1 MPSFG
6 APNCTN
12 SIVFIVYKQ
21 IARKKA
27 WLANIKRQVLPKQLY
42 ICSDCFKT
50 DCFEQDLRV
59 RK

>member
-6 APNCTN
+6 TN
-12 SIVFIVYKQ
+12 LTVFIVYKQ

>member
-1 MPSFG
+1 MSSFG

-12 SIVFIVYKQ
+12 LIVFIVYKQ
-21 IARKKA
+21 IARKK
-27 WLANIKRQVLPKQLY
+27 ANIKRQVLPKQLY